1 MLRANLILNKAEL
14 VSNGPDRLTRRARR
28 LLLETLEFT
37 LASVD
42 PHVLVSQKVKR
53 RGRTLR
59 VGSQIIPLGDYD
71 RIFVV
76 GAGKASGAMAETL
89 EAILGSR
96 LDGGLVVVPSGRQS
110 PKPSRVRPVA
120 ASHPTPDANSV
131 NAAKELTALV
141 EGLNSRD
148 LLICTISGGG
158 SALLSLPA
166 DPLTI
171 EEKGRVARLLMNAGA
186 SIVELNTVRKHLSAI
201 KGGWLA
207 KRSRAGRIL
216 GLIISDVVGDRLDS
230 IASGPISPDLT
241 TFSDAIAVLRKYN
254 LWEST
259 PSSAR
264 EILSEGA
271 KGGTPET
278 PKADDPCFQKVSYH
292 FLGNNRIA
300 CDSAKRY
307 LRSKGIKTETLSS
320 SVTGEAR
327 YLGSFIGS
335 LAREIVKFDE
345 PFRRPCAF
353 ILGGETTVTVTGSGL
368 GGRNQECA
376 MACAKEVQGLK
387 GVAMASIGTD
397 GIDGPTDAAGAIVDG
412 MTISRSEELNLE
424 FDGLLAQ
431 NDSYRFF
438 APLKDLVMT
447 GGTNTNVNDIAI
459 VASV

>member
-1 MLRANLILNKAEL
+1 LILNKAEL

-96 LDGGLVVVPSGRQS
+96 LNGGLVVVPSGRQS

-120 ASHPTPDANSV
+120 ASHPTPNANSV

-148 LLICTISGGG
+148 LLICAISGGG

-166 DPLTI
+166 APLTI

-300 CDSAKRY
+300 CTSARRY
-307 LRSKGIKTETLSS
+307 LRSRGVKAEILTSS
-320 SVTGEAR
+320 ATGEAR

-335 LAREIVKFDE
+335 IAREIVQFDE
-345 PFRRPCAF
+345 PLRRPCAL
-353 ILGGETTVTVTGSGL
+353 IVGGESTVTVTGSGR
-368 GGRNQECA
+368 GGRNQECT
-376 MACAKEVQGLK
+376 MACAEKIRGLK
-387 GVAMASIGTD
+387 GVAMASIGSD
-397 GIDGPTDAAGAIVDG
+397 GIDGPTDAAGAIADG
-412 MTISRSEELNLE
+412 MTIPRSEQLALK
-424 FDGLLAQ
+424 FDELLAQ

-438 APLKDLVMT
+438 KPLKDLVMT
-447 GGTNTNVNDIAI
+447 GRTSTNVND
-459 VASV
+459 VALMVSL